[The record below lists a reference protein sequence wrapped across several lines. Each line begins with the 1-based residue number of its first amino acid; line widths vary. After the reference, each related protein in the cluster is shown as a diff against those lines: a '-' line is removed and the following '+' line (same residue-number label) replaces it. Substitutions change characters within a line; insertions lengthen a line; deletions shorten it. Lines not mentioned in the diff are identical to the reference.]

1 MSYMSQNPAFEP
13 VGGIRE
19 LSINEIE
26 GVGGGLAPLVV
37 AVGAAVVKC
46 AASTPCR
53 TAAQVTA
60 VAVAG
65 AVAAAVGYEN
75 NRV

>member
-13 VGGIRE
+13 AGGIRE
-19 LSINEIE
+19 LSINAIE
-26 GVGGGLAPLVV
+26 GVGGRLAPLV

-46 AASTPCR
+46 AASAPCR